1 MERQQRP
8 QRPQAPQR
16 PMQNQQG
23 QQMQQQMYNQQ
34 MQQQMY
40 NQQMQNM
47 QGQQD
52 ISLQKGGKPK
62 KKSKLKIVLIVIGVI
77 ILLVAFGILL
87 SKIASGRVSTR
98 VVELEAEVARLEQT
112 IDDNNA
118 AHREEVA
125 KLNQAIADTTVKEV
139 VPTTSL
145 QRVEATQVPEFWLI
159 DGDFIAPNPLNIPN
173 TKDSVND
180 SFVQIGQVFTLK
192 PSDRWIFSVQGTTYE
207 MSHPNNIWGKI
218 RALSSTDGEI
228 IKVEDGKTLVQSF
241 FIGYPA
247 TEIKY
252 KKMFIDETAVGTLGT
267 AQITVKFS
275 DTGEII
281 TETPVPETPAE
292 GETST
297 PVVQPNIT
305 EKKMVVNVGYIKISD
320 YALSFIF
327 LHDVEGGGAS
337 QELIELLLR
346 SCTLGINGNSVKLE

>member
-16 PMQNQQG
+16 PMQNQQMQG

-34 MQQQMY
+34 MQG
-40 NQQMQNM
+40 QQMQNM
-47 QGQQD
+47 QGQQN
-52 ISLQKGGKPK
+52 INLQKGGTPK
-62 KKSKLKIVLIVIGVI
+62 KKSKLKVVLIVLGVI
-77 ILLVAFGILL
+77 ILLVGFGILL

-98 VVELEAEVARLEQT
+98 VVELEEEVARLEQT
-112 IDDNNA
+112 IIDNND
-118 AHREEVA
+118 AHNKKVA
-125 KLNQAIADTTVKEV
+125 ELNQAIADTTVKEV

-267 AQITVKFS
+267 AEITVKFS
-275 DTGEII
+275 ETGEII
-281 TETPVPETPAE
+281 TETPAPETTPAE

-297 PVVQPNIT
+297 PVEQPNIT

>member
-16 PMQNQQG
+16 PMQNQQMQG

-34 MQQQMY
+34 MQG
-40 NQQMQNM
+40 QQMQNM
-47 QGQQD
+47 QGQQN
-52 ISLQKGGKPK
+52 ISLNKGGAPK

-77 ILLVAFGILL
+77 VLLIGLGILL

-98 VVELEAEVARLEQT
+98 VVELEADVARLEQT
-112 IDDNNA
+112 IEDNKA
-118 AHREEVA
+118 AHRAEVE

-267 AQITVKFS
+267 AEITVKFS

-281 TETPVPETPAE
+281 TETPAPETTPAE

-297 PVVQPNIT
+297 PVEQPNIT